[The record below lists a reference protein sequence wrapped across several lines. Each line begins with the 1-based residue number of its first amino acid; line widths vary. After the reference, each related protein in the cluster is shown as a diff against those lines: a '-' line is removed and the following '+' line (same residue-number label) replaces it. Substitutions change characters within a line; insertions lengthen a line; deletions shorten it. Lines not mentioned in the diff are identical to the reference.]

1 MADDFNRTTL
11 LKPPVYGYE
20 LSEDGEVFLCRYKNP
35 CWRLRLDDASTDKGK
50 LAASLRKAAEWLAKR
65 Q

>member
-20 LSEDGEVFLCRYKNP
+20 LSEDGEVFLCRYKKP
-35 CWRLRLDDASTDKGK
+35 CWRLRLDDASTDKEK
-50 LAASLRKAAEWLAKR
+50 LAASLRKAAEWLMKR

>member
-11 LKPPVYGYE
+11 LKPPAYGYE